1 MRTLRRAA
9 LLGAA
14 AIAMGALPALAQT
27 VTYTTSGAFSG
38 AGCTGTPSNCNF
50 GSFTLTY
57 QGGGGSFLN
66 GSLVDLGQ
74 FQIQCTVANCGMTA
88 LPAGTTFTLTIN
100 QTTPSVGSGQ
110 FTQATFTGS
119 VAFNPDFSSLKWTPT
134 QSSVTIGLTTYA
146 LVTDNTGGINIAGPS
161 SSTGQNPNTTVVK
174 AFVNVTPEPSSIALM
189 ATGIIGLVPLAR
201 RRRR

>member
-14 AIAMGALPALAQT
+14 AMAMGALPALAQT
-27 VTYTTSGAFSG
+27 VTYTTTGTFAG
-38 AGCTGTPSNCNF
+38 AGCAGTPGNCNF
-50 GSFTLTY
+50 GSYTLTY

-74 FQIQCTVANCGMTA
+74 FMVACTVGSCPTTP

-100 QTTPSVGSGQ
+100 QTAPSAGSGS

-134 QSSVTIGLTTYA
+134 QSSVVIGLTTYA

-161 SSTGQNPNTTVVK
+161 SSTGQNPNTTIVK